1 MAIFFCGMKKSQ
13 YFKNRVK
20 SLFYKFIKFIFKIVG
35 KNKNTWYNV
44 FKRRKAGSKYEN

>member
-1 MAIFFCGMKKSQ
+1 MAIFFCRMKKLW
-13 YFKNRVK
+13 YFKNKSK
-20 SLFYKFIKFIFKIVG
+20 SLFYKFVKFIFKIVD